1 MNDFKQKI
9 EDELARQ
16 KAELL
21 KPNIVVVGGTGV
33 GKSSL
38 VNRFFGIEVASVDAG
53 KPVTKG
59 MDRYEQDDIPV
70 IIYDTEGYEITSSS
84 DEGNNFDANIK
95 PQIEEMNSKEL
106 KVQIHLVWYC
116 ISITNHRVTNYD
128 LQNIEYFVS
137 NGMKTSVVFTKCDC
151 DEELQDGSGKE
162 ATEFKKIIKEQFPNI
177 EFFETS
183 SNKDLTLDL
192 DKLNNWSNESLSD
205 DRLKASFISAQK
217 VSIEMKKQEARKHVN
232 SITTSVALSTA
243 LTNIVSS
250 LTKHKI
256 SDSFVIAPQ
265 QLEMC
270 VKISTVFGFDSF
282 GENTKSILQEQ
293 LVTLSSK
300 KLAVIIADKVKDIPK
315 YGKLLAGIINT
326 TVALAMT
333 YALGMAI
340 VEVYAKAYKDYLENE
355 ELPNWMELF
364 SSEMFL
370 NYFVDVL
377 ETYNKGTDSGK

>member
-1 MNDFKQKI
+1 MDDFIQKI
-9 EDELARQ
+9 EDELEKQ

-21 KPNIVVVGGTGV
+21 KPNIAIVGGTGV

-59 MDRYEQDDIPV
+59 MDKYEQEDIPV

-84 DEGNNFDANIK
+84 NEGNNFDANIK
-95 PQIEEMNSKEL
+95 PKIEEMNSKEL
-106 KVQIHLVWYC
+106 KEQIHLVWYC

-128 LQNIEYFVS
+128 LQNIEYFVN

-151 DEELQDGSGKE
+151 DEELEDGSGKE
-162 ATEFKKIIKEQFPNI
+162 ASEFKKIIKDQFPNI

-192 DKLNNWSNESLSD
+192 NKLNNWSSESLSD
-205 DRLKASFISAQK
+205 NRLKASFISAQK

-232 SITTSVALSTA
+232 SITTSVTLSTA

-265 QLEMC
+265 QLKMC
-270 VKISTVFGFDSF
+270 VKISAVFGFDSF

-300 KLAVIIADKVKDIPK
+300 KLAVLIADKVKYIPK
-315 YGKLLAGIINT
+315 YGKLLAGVINT

-370 NYFVDVL
+370 NYFVDIL
-377 ETYNKGTDSGK
+377 ETYNKGTGSGK